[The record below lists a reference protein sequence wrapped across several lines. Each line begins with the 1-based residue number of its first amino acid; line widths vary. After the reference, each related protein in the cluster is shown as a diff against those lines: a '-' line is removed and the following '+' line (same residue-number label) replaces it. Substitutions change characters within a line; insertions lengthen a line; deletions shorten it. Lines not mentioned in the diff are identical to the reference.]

1 MSTAV
6 WPSPRDFWEAIQTPQ
21 LCFTD
26 PGLRTSKPALD
37 KLGLPLVASGGFASV
52 FKLNAAT
59 GTSAKAIRCFRG
71 SLGDRERRYQE
82 LSTHLTRYR
91 DNPLASFQYVA
102 DGMSVGGRKYPI
114 LVMDWIEGSTLD
126 VYIAGI
132 LKLPNAK
139 QHLRHLAEQWLHVM
153 SALKERSAA
162 HGDLQHGNILVND
175 GAYTLVDFDGFFVPS
190 LAGLKAIETGHANYQ
205 HPQRRAEYFNGTLDR
220 FAGLVIYVSL
230 IALDRQPQLW
240 SKYHDENLLFKR
252 ADFET
257 PRQSALLRE
266 IKGLDPECRRLAE
279 VLERACAAPP
289 ADCPFLLDLVSPVG
303 RKAVS
308 SAAAL
313 GAVTVRTREVRFG
326 SAGPAQIPSRRAHA
340 SVFQPPSAGIARPVS
355 PPTWPL
361 LHLCCAWMAAIAA
374 VASFFPELQP
384 GIVVAGVIL
393 VAGGLPVL
401 ASRRIVGRFTA
412 AWGLLVLMGVGTAF
426 GYLIASAP
434 RAANPSG
441 AEAPAAR
448 SLAAP
453 LAPGSQAAPPVI
465 SDKASSQVAEHIAS
479 ARELFAQSEYVKA
492 LIECDRALALDRQN
506 EVARSLKA
514 QISNIQDALQGK
526 TH

>member
-1 MSTAV
+1 MNAAV
-6 WPSPRDFWEAIQTPQ
+6 WPSPREFWEAIQTPQ

-26 PGLRTSKPALD
+26 PRLRTSKPALD

-52 FKLNAAT
+52 FKVNTAN

-91 DNPLASFQYVA
+91 DNPLASFQYVS
-102 DGMSVGGRKYPI
+102 DGMTVRGKKYPI

-126 VYIAGI
+126 VYIAGV

-162 HGDLQHGNILVND
+162 HGDLQHGNILVHD

-190 LAGLKAIETGHANYQ
+190 LAGLKSIENGHANYQ
-205 HPQRRAEYFNGTLDR
+205 HPQRRAEYFNSTLDR
-220 FAGLVIYVSL
+220 FSGLVIYVSL
-230 IALDRQPQLW
+230 IALDRQPELW
-240 SKYHDENLLFKR
+240 SRYHDENLLFKR
-252 ADFET
+252 SDFEA
-257 PRQSALLRE
+257 PNQSALWGE
-266 IKGLDPECRRLAE
+266 IKRLDPECRRLAE

-289 ADCPFLLDLVSPVG
+289 AACPYLLDLVSPVG

-313 GAVTVRTREVRFG
+313 GTVAVRTREVRFG

-340 SVFQPPSAGIARPVS
+340 SVFQPPAAGLVRPMA

-384 GIVVAGVIL
+384 WIVGAGVLL
-393 VAGGLPVL
+393 VAGGWPVL
-401 ASRRIVGRFTA
+401 GSRRIVGQFTA
-412 AWGLLVLMGVGTAF
+412 AWGLLVLMGVGTPIGF
-426 GYLIASAP
+426 LTASAQ
-434 RAANPSG
+434 RAANPG
-441 AEAPAAR
+441 GPVAPATR
-448 SLAAP
+448 SIATP
-453 LAPGSQAAPPVI
+453 LATGSQTAPAPV
-465 SDKASSQVAEHIAS
+465 SDKVSSQVAEHIAS
-479 ARELFAQSEYVKA
+479 ARELFGQSEYAKA
-492 LIECDRALALDRQN
+492 LMECERALAIDPQN
-506 EVARSLKA
+506 SDARWLKE
-514 QISNIQDALQGK
+514 QISKIQDALHGK